1 MKEIMDLLGNL
12 EEDEG
17 FWGEDEVKEHP
28 PLWSR
33 QALRI
38 QDADGH
44 EYEPGSE
51 SKSESEAV
59 STSVLE
65 EAPRSGIC
73 YPRSAMEPGNVDV
86 DSSNIDGYSTCE
98 EEDEEDVGF
107 TDPTLMELRKASLD
121 KLALAWLDI
130 CFRYGKTSA
139 DLPPDDVVDL
149 ATGRIIVDN
158 GFLRSRPSMA
168 FGSLTRP
175 GP

>member
-1 MKEIMDLLGNL
+1 L

-17 FWGEDEVKEHP
+17 FWGEDEDKEQP
-28 PLWSR
+28 PLQSR

-38 QDADGH
+38 QSADGH

-51 SKSESEAV
+51 PKSESETV
-59 STSVLE
+59 STSILE
-65 EAPRSGIC
+65 ETPRSGIC
-73 YPRSAMEPGNVDV
+73 YPEPEMESGDVDV
-86 DSSNIDGYSTCE
+86 DSCNIDGYSTCE

-130 CFRYGKTSA
+130 CIRYGKTSA

-149 ATGRIIVDN
+149 ATGQIIVDN

-168 FGSLTRP
+168 FGSLTRL